1 VQWHT
6 LFEFVLLP
14 SEELPLP
21 LSLCEEPS
29 LEEEVEGFAGDLLLL
44 AATTS
49 RLPKLPLDLFRGVF
63 RLFLL
68 DLSVSVP
75 PAPDV

>member
-1 VQWHT
+1 
-6 LFEFVLLP
+6 
-14 SEELPLP
+14 
-21 LSLCEEPS
+21 

-49 RLPKLPLDLFRGVF
+49 RLPKLPLDLFKGSF